1 MNEQKNRSNTI
12 LATISADREGEII
25 QGIKAITGDLDRN
38 QGAMLITPDIGVWK
52 GTMKMM

>member
-12 LATISADREGEII
+12 LATIPADREDDII
-25 QGIKAITGDLDRN
+25 KGIEAITGDLDKK
-38 QGAMLITPDIGVWK
+38 QGAMLMTLDIAVWK